1 MHLFPVMF
9 AFLIFVASEAFERC
23 DCVFRLSVYMNIL
36 ICLYDIIYVG
46 LIPPH
51 AWMAS
56 IWFVVGAAVC
66 GKVK

>member
-46 LIPPH
+46 LIPPMRG
-51 AWMAS
+51 WPVFGLWS
-56 IWFVVGAAVC
+56 VRLFAVR
-66 GKVK
+66 

>member
-46 LIPPH
+46 LIPPC
-51 AWMAS
+51 
-56 IWFVVGAAVC
+56 VDGQYLVC
-66 GKVK
+66 GRCGCLR